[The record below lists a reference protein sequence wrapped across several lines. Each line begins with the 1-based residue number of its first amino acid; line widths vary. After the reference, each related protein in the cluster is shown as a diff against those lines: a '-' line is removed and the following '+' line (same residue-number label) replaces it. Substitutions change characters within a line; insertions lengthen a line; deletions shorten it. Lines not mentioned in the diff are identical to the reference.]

1 MHLIHPRRS
10 FTFGALALCAA
21 AAQAAVVGLAVGT
34 VGGIDAASVMQV
46 SANGIGHVN
55 LVPYYTVLD
64 GFDTYINI
72 VNTDTRNGKAVKLRF
87 RTAGNGDTV
96 FDFTLLLSPGDVW
109 AGALTKDA
117 ATGLPRLVHGDRSC
131 TLPSNVQATFGTAR
145 LDPSP
150 MANPA
155 ALQAG
160 EGYVEILTMADIPP
174 LTGPVDPPLF
184 NAIRQ
189 VAGIAPCT
197 AGALNNLAT
206 DSASY
211 VDARAK
217 GLEVPTTGLMTRWT
231 LINVGRASA
240 FTGVATALEA
250 RVSSNG
256 PSGFGNIVLFP
267 QTQAPVPSLALV
279 RTYTADPILRGGV
292 DDNSLVA
299 GQNLDGVVPSIA
311 AAFSDLPDL
320 STPYLPPALA
330 LSMANG
336 VATKAQAQATS
347 KALAVTTFANEY
359 VVNPDIAARTAW
371 IITLPTRRYNA
382 ALSHGPQVATL
393 RYSNWAADDKGSS
406 LASGAANYFGKL
418 NTLEWYRI
426 PCAEL
431 PFFSAADGRQL
442 AVFAN
447 TEGDLW
453 SRWTSPF
460 VISASRPPTLL
471 LCGSAAKT
479 DFVKPPG
486 STYPPLRVFGPP
498 RLYSDDSAFERALG
512 GWARLSTPGLNG
524 LGTPIIGFAA
534 MELFNAAAS
543 AGFAGT
549 YGQTFPHSMTPAP

>member
-1 MHLIHPRRS
+1 MHLSHPQRS

-34 VGGIDAASVMQV
+34 VGGIDAASAMQV

-87 RTAGNGDTV
+87 RTAGNGDNV

-150 MANPA
+150 MANPL

-174 LTGPVDPPLF
+174 LTGPADPPLF

-197 AGALNNLAT
+197 ASALNNLAT
-206 DSASY
+206 DSASH
-211 VDARAK
+211 VDARTK

-250 RVSSNG
+250 RVSPNG
-256 PSGFGNIVLFP
+256 PAGFGNIVLFP
-267 QTQAPVPSLALV
+267 QTQASVPSLALV

-299 GQNLDGVVPSIA
+299 GQNLDGVVPGVQA
-311 AAFSDLPDL
+311 MFSDLPDL

-347 KALAVTTFANEY
+347 KALAITSFANEY
-359 VVNPDIAARTAW
+359 VINPAIAARTSW
-371 IITLPTRRYNA
+371 VVTLPTRRYNA
-382 ALSHGPQVATL
+382 ALAYGPQFANL
-393 RYSNWAADDKGSS
+393 RYTNFAADDKGIG
-406 LASGAANYFGKL
+406 LAGGAANYFGNL
-418 NTLEWYRI
+418 NTWKPDRT
-426 PCAEL
+426 PCASGIL
-431 PFFSAADGRQL
+431 LQGVAGDRQQS
-442 AVFAN
+442 VFAD
-447 TEGDLW
+447 TEGNLN
-453 SRWTSPF
+453 SRWDSPF
-460 VISASRPPTLL
+460 VTMGVPFY
-471 LCGSAAKT
+471 LCGAAAKL
-479 DFVKPPG
+479 DFLKLQTSPQAR
-486 STYPPLRVFGPP
+486 LFGNTAFS
-498 RLYSDDSAFERALG
+498 SDVAIFEHALG
-512 GWARLSTPGLNG
+512 GWARVGTPGLAG

-534 MELFNAAAS
+534 MELFNAAAT
-543 AGFAGT
+543 AGFAGA
-549 YGQTFPHSMTPAP
+549 YGQSFPHSMTSAP